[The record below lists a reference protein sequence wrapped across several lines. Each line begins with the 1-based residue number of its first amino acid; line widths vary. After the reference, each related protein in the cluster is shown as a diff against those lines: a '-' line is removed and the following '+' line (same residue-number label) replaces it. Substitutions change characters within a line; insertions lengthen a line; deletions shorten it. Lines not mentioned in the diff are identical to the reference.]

1 MKRSAAVMNILAST
15 FLVLA
20 TPGIVSAEDE
30 APPSAADVE
39 KKALETVRKGVAWL
53 MQQQKENGSWS
64 NTNFPAMTA
73 LGLWA
78 VSRSDHPDRAA
89 VCAKAAS
96 FIEGFV
102 QDDGGIYK
110 IATGGRG
117 SGGLATYNTALCM
130 TALHSY
136 DRRKYAPVI
145 LKAREFVAGSQL
157 QGDSDDKGG
166 FGYEHASQNKKKR
179 GDLSNSGWAL
189 MSMRITQD
197 VEDLRPEGSKQ
208 VDVDWDAALKYM
220 AKLQNSDKDDEEHF
234 GGFGYERR
242 GFIGGLF
249 TRKKDGVVKLRGYG
263 SMTYAGLEAMI
274 YAQVDRNDPRVQSA
288 VKWATRH
295 WSVDENPGMG
305 NNGLFYYL
313 NVMSKAL
320 SLYGDGQLTDESGD
334 PISWK
339 QQLVEKMA
347 DIQKPDGSW
356 VNKSNRFWEGD
367 PVLVTAYSILSLE
380 YILGQ

>member
-1 MKRSAAVMNILAST
+1 MNRPTTVINILAS
-15 FLVLA
+15 VL
-20 TPGIVSAEDE
+20 IVLTASGKALAEDE
-30 APPSAADVE
+30 TSLSDNLE
-39 KKALETVRKGVAWL
+39 QKALETMRKGVGWL
-53 MQQQKENGSWS
+53 QQQQREDGSWG
-64 NTNFPAMTA
+64 NTNYPAMTA

-78 VSRSDHPDRAA
+78 VTRSDHPDKAKIA
-89 VCAKAAS
+89 AKAAS

-102 QDDGGIYK
+102 QEDGGIYRVRT
-110 IATGGRG
+110 AGWR

-157 QGDSDDKGG
+157 QGDSEDEGG
-166 FGYEHASQNKKKR
+166 FGYEHVSENKRKR

-189 MSMRITQD
+189 MSMRLTQD
-197 VEDLRPEGSKQ
+197 VEDLRQEGSKH
-208 VDVDWDAALKYM
+208 VDVNWDAALKYM
-220 AKLQNSDKDDEEHF
+220 GKLQNSDKDDEEHF

-274 YAQVDRNDPRVQSA
+274 YAQVDRDDPRVRSA
-288 VKWATRH
+288 VEWASHH

-320 SLYGDGQLTDESGD
+320 SLYGADELTGDSDE
-334 PISWK
+334 PIPWK
-339 QQLVEKMA
+339 EQVVEKMA
-347 DIQKPDGSW
+347 AIQRPDGSW
-356 VNKSNRFWEGD
+356 VNTSNRFWEGD
-367 PVLVTAYSILSLE
+367 PVLVTAYALLSLE
-380 YILGQ
+380 YILGR